1 MDTLKIVTTSD
12 AVRNPQDENS
22 LMSFPRE
29 AEEAETTEHVLSVE
43 EFTQV
48 VKIL

>member
-1 MDTLKIVTTSD
+1 MKILKCG
-12 AVRNPQDENS
+12 
-22 LMSFPRE
+22 LPRE